1 MTSGTI
7 LICDDE
13 PAIRKTLA
21 EILEDEGYAV
31 DSVATGE
38 ALLDHLHRSDS
49 RVEAILLDV
58 WLPGMD
64 GVETLEKIRGL
75 GYKVPVI
82 VISGHATLDVA
93 VQATRLG
100 AFDFLEKPLNLDKV
114 ILTLANALEK
124 RRLEKR
130 KHSLEAALPRV
141 RMIGSGP
148 AMQGLREQIE
158 MAAPSRGRVLI
169 LGESGSGKELAAR
182 LIHQQS
188 DRRDGPF
195 IEMNC
200 AAIPEELIESELFG
214 HLKGSFTGAHETRS
228 GKFELA
234 DGGTLFLDEIADMS
248 LSTQAKVL
256 RVLQEQRFSPIGSGK
271 TVHVDVRVIAAT
283 NKALESEIEAGRF
296 RQDLF
301 YRLNVIP
308 LRMPALRE
316 RVEDIPELCTH
327 FIAEL
332 CREYGREPPG
342 LTEAAMAALQRYEW
356 PGNVRELRNLTERMV
371 IMTRGEAIDV
381 TGLPEEVRGGT
392 NGGLHFGTYDS
403 LREAREDFERRY
415 IAWQLAQHEG
425 NITRTAEALKLE
437 RSNLHKKMKAYG
449 I

>member
-1 MTSGTI
+1 LTSGNI

-21 EILEDEGYAV
+21 EILEDEGYGV
-31 DSVATGE
+31 EDVATGE

-49 RVEAILLDV
+49 RIDAILLDV

-75 GYKVPVI
+75 GYRTPVI
-82 VISGHATLDVA
+82 VISGHATLDAA

-114 ILTLANALEK
+114 ILTLTNALER

-130 KHSLEAALPRV
+130 KHSLEAELPRV
-141 RMIGSGP
+141 QMIGSGP
-148 AMQGLREQIE
+148 AMRSLREQIE
-158 MAAPSRGRVLI
+158 LAAPSRGRVLI

-188 DRRDGPF
+188 DRREGPF

-214 HLKGSFTGAHETRS
+214 HLKGSFTGASETRS

-248 LSTQAKVL
+248 LNTQAKVL

-283 NKALESEIEAGRF
+283 NKELETEIEAGRF

-308 LRMPALRE
+308 VRMPPLRE
-316 RVEDIPELCTH
+316 RVEDIPELCRH
-327 FIAEL
+327 FIDSL
-332 CREYGREPPG
+332 SREHGREPPT
-342 LTEAAMAALQRYEW
+342 LTEAAMTALQSYEW
-356 PGNVRELRNLTERMV
+356 PGNIRELRNLTERMV
-371 IMTRGEAIDV
+371 IMTRGPEID
-381 TGLPEEVRGGT
+381 TGSLPEEVRGGN
-392 NGGLHFGTYDS
+392 NGGFHFGNHAS

-415 IAWQLAQHEG
+415 IEWQLACHEG
-425 NITRTAEALKLE
+425 NITKTAEALGIE